1 MQILVPVRHSAP
13 IRLLQGLQLD
23 LGQTN
28 QVHLPAASPQQIKL
42 TPNYILILWLKKP
55 PQVADPITICVTN
68 LAEYPV

>member
-42 TPNYILILWLKKP
+42 APNYTLILWLKNP
-55 PQVADPITICVTN
+55 PHMSLTLSQYVLQI
-68 LAEYPV
+68 